1 MKDDCR
7 EVLASVEAHLSL
19 LLEEV
24 RTVLANTP
32 VKNKCRRRKL
42 INFQKTKKVLLHH
55 DVERGQEAQ
64 TWRNR

>member
-24 RTVLANTP
+24 RVVLAEAP
-32 VKNKCRRRKL
+32 AKKK
-42 INFQKTKKVLLHH
+42 KAKKKV
-55 DVERGQEAQ
+55 DNFSEDKEGFIAP
-64 TWRNR
+64 

>member
-32 VKNKCRRRKL
+32 VKKKGTGDRSD
-42 INFQKTKKVLLHH
+42 NFSEDK
-55 DVERGQEAQ
+55 EGFIAP
-64 TWRNR
+64 

>member
-32 VKNKCRRRKL
+32 VKKNTRKK
-42 INFQKTKKVLLHH
+42 IDQFSEDK
-55 DVERGQEAQ
+55 EGFIAP
-64 TWRNR
+64 

>member
-32 VKNKCRRRKL
+32 VKKVPGRKL
-42 INFQKTKKVLLHH
+42 INFQKTKKALLHH
-55 DVERGQEAQ
+55 DIEGGQEAQ
-64 TWRNR
+64 TW

>member
-32 VKNKCRRRKL
+32 VKKSAG
-42 INFQKTKKVLLHH
+42 KKA
-55 DVERGQEAQ
+55 DQFSEDKEGFIAP
-64 TWRNR
+64 

>member
-24 RTVLANTP
+24 RAVLADTP
-32 VKNKCRRRKL
+32 VKKKR
-42 INFQKTKKVLLHH
+42 TKEKV
-55 DVERGQEAQ
+55 DQFSEDKEGFIAP
-64 TWRNR
+64 